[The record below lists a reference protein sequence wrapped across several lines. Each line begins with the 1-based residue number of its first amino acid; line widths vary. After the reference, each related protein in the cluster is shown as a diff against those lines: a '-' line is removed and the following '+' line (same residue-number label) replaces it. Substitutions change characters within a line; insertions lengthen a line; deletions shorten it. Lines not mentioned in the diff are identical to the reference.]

1 MKRLGL
7 ILIVL
12 LLTMI
17 SVTGCGQK
25 EEETKIIPEPPE
37 VITIGHIAMSG
48 SSPQAL
54 ISREQK
60 QFENAFTGAGYD
72 GVEWVITRGRDNVGP
87 LMEEGKFHFL
97 YTPINNYTAYFTE
110 TSQFAGGDNY
120 KIIAG
125 SIAVPE
131 SSVLLVNESISDLS
145 DLDGKV
151 IGIANNSYSHEM
163 MLNLQLAKVGL
174 STVSVG
180 GTVQIE
186 FQDYLIKFYEEFE
199 QGAFDGI
206 IVRRNEEKRLLEK
219 YPFTKKLIGLND
231 DNLVGELIPHA
242 WLYARTD
249 VLENWPEL
257 VDLMLETHIE
267 ATAAAEA
274 NKDILPRLAD
284 EVLDYYYYEIIGAQM
299 YEKTPMEDLVSEWNR
314 LHITYDPKPEFTQK
328 LYQFIF
334 DSGYTDKS
342 YAEFAD
348 FGPLN
353 AILAK

>member
-1 MKRLGL
+1 MLFR
-7 ILIVL
+7 
-12 LLTMI
+12 
-17 SVTGCGQK
+17 
-25 EEETKIIPEPPE
+25 
-37 VITIGHIAMSG
+37 
-48 SSPQAL
+48 
-54 ISREQK
+54 SREQK

-87 LMEEGKFHFL
+87 LMEEGIFHFL

-110 TSQFAGGDNY
+110 TSQFAAGDNY

-125 SIAVPE
+125 SVAVPE
-131 SSVLLVNESISDLS
+131 GSALLVHESISDLS

-163 MLNLQLAKVGL
+163 MLNLQLAKLGL
-174 STVSVG
+174 STVTVG

-186 FQDYLIKFYEEFE
+186 FQDYLIKFYEAFE

-206 IVRRNEEKRLLEK
+206 IVRRSEEKRLLEK
-219 YPFTKKLIGLND
+219 YSFAKKLIGLND
-231 DNLVGELIPHA
+231 DNLVGELIPSV

-249 VLENWPEL
+249 VLENWPEM
-257 VDLMLETHIE
+257 VNLMLETHIE

-274 NKDILPRLAD
+274 NRDILPRLAD
-284 EVLDYYYYEIIGAQM
+284 ETLDYYYYEIIGAQM
-299 YEKTPMEDLVSEWNR
+299 YEKTPMEDMVSEWSR
-314 LHITYDPKPEFTQK
+314 LHITYDPKPEFAKK
-328 LYQFIF
+328 LHQFIF